1 MVQKA
6 RIINQQLSDDAFS
19 DEVISLKA
27 KVPVLVGNGALV
39 KVNTGVGIST
49 ESNIQTEYKKA
60 ELLCSLHNK
69 ISKIDFRFCFEF
81 GGESGTAY
89 KKIFCNIF
97 RRDSVRQ
104 MVLNI
109 V

>member
-60 ELLCSLHNK
+60 ELLCSLPYRPRSEEHT
-69 ISKIDFRFCFEF
+69 SELQSQR
-81 GGESGTAY
+81 
-89 KKIFCNIF
+89 
-97 RRDSVRQ
+97 
-104 MVLNI
+104 
-109 V
+109 

>member
-49 ESNIQTEYKKA
+49 E
-60 ELLCSLHNK
+60 
-69 ISKIDFRFCFEF
+69 
-81 GGESGTAY
+81 
-89 KKIFCNIF
+89 
-97 RRDSVRQ
+97 
-104 MVLNI
+104 
-109 V
+109 